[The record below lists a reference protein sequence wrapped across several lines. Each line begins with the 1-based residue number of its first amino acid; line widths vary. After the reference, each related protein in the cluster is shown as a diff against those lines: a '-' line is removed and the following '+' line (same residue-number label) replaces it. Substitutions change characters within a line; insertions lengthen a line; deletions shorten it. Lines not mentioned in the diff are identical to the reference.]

1 MIQPLSGNVKINRFT
16 DNRLILGL
24 LLIVLLL
31 LTAIVDDKFDKPK
44 VVEFYDGLKTHVVK
58 TYENDVDSFLR
69 SQNVSLSKSDILLNS
84 LSELLVDSME
94 IRLIKVSEEITI
106 EEETINYKQLMIS
119 SNYIPDGH
127 IIELRPGLAGLKKN
141 YYKLTCQNS
150 IQKSRQLLG
159 EVICEK
165 PVDRIILCQPGSL
178 REAAGAAAELMSV
191 NVTLANDLQAR
202 WKDALG
208 DNGAMLG
215 IALFPA
221 GIIGENSIV
230 EIEGY
235 GRFIVKNEA
244 RKSSEPD
251 AVKAA
256 PVSTFPIN
264 IKLVMPIEISKN
276 LSARKKNAS
285 VRLI

>member
-69 SQNVSLSKSDILLNS
+69 SQNISLSKSDILLNS
-84 LSELLVDSME
+84 LSDLLVDSME

-106 EEETINYKQLMIS
+106 EEETINFKQLVIS
-119 SNYIPDGH
+119 SNYIPRDVFY
-127 IIELRPGLAGLKKN
+127 ELRPGRQGLKKN
-141 YYKLTCQNS
+141 YYKLTRQNS

-165 PVDRIILCQPGSL
+165 PVDRIILCPAGYS
-178 REAAGAAAELMSV
+178 REAAGASAGLLSV
-191 NVTLANDLQAR
+191 NITLSNDLQAG
-202 WKDALG
+202 WNDALG

-221 GIIGENSIV
+221 GIIGENSII
-230 EIEGY
+230 EIESY

-244 RKSSEPD
+244 RKNSEPN
-251 AVKAA
+251 ALKAA
-256 PVSTFPIN
+256 QPSTATLN
-264 IKLVMPIEISKN
+264 IRLVMPGEMSKN
-276 LSARKKNAS
+276 LSARKKNAR
-285 VRLI
+285 VKLI